1 MDIFKISV
9 IALAGTVL
17 AVVLKEY
24 RKEYSLYVGLAT
36 VVIILGMIINQLS
49 AVFELFTEWQNELS
63 YGEFY
68 IPVVIKILGV
78 AYIADFTAQICRDA
92 GENSIGSK
100 IELAGKVMVFYLAL
114 PIMTSIMEL
123 IKSIL
128 PD

>member
-36 VVIILGMIINQLS
+36 VVIILSMIINQLG

-100 IELAGKVMVFYLAL
+100 VELAGKVMVFYLAL

>member
-100 IELAGKVMVFYLAL
+100 VELAGKVMVFYLAL

>member
-68 IPVVIKILGV
+68 IPVVIKILGI

-100 IELAGKVMVFYLAL
+100 VELAGKVMVFYLAL